1 MIVLAHGVTAVLAHG
16 VATRQDLPVPF
27 EFVRLG
33 AAGAILLSFVVL
45 LAAWRS
51 PRFEG
56 GPGAGG
62 GRPLPGA
69 LQRLAGAAWPRAV
82 LRGIGLLAAAATV
95 VTAAAGPASAVAN
108 PAPTW
113 FYVWLWVGLVP
124 ASLLLGPVGRLLN
137 PLRALAAALARFSG
151 DPDERAVRP
160 LPPGL
165 GCRPAAAALAAFA
178 WLELVYPERAE
189 PQVVLI
195 FLVLYAL
202 AQLGG
207 AMRWGS
213 AWFAAGDGFEVWS
226 TLLGH
231 LAPVGRDEA
240 DPERRLVL
248 RNPLAGLATI
258 RPGPGLAAVV
268 AVVLGATVYDG
279 VSSTGWWSELLAG
292 LSGPAELAAGT
303 VGLAATIAAVAGAW
317 LLACTAS
324 ARLAGSEARAL
335 VPAGGAPGRAQG
347 AQGAQ
352 GAWSPAGRA
361 LAADLAHSLLPIAA
375 GYTIAH
381 YASLLLWQGQAGYI
395 LASDPFGLGWD
406 LFGTAGWSI
415 DYGVAPPATIALIQ
429 VGAIVLGHLL
439 GVVSAHD
446 RAVALLPPTAAR
458 RSQYPLVVVMVAFTV
473 IGLGLLLR

>member
-1 MIVLAHGVTAVLAHG
+1 MMVVLAHGI
-16 VATRQDLPVPF
+16 ATRQALPVPF

-33 AAGAILLSFVVL
+33 AAGALVLSFVVL

-56 GPGAGG
+56 EGHPG
-62 GRPLPGA
+62 GRALPGWV
-69 LQRLAGAAWPRAV
+69 QRLAAAAWPRTV
-82 LRGIGLLAAAATV
+82 LRALGLLAGVATMAA
-95 VTAAAGPASAVAN
+95 AAAGPASAVAN

-124 ASLLLGPVGRLLN
+124 ASLLLGPVWRLLN
-137 PLRALAAALARFSG
+137 PLRAVAAGLARMSG
-151 DPDERAVRP
+151 DPEERSVRP

-165 GCRPAAAALAAFA
+165 GLRPAAVALAAFA

-195 FLVLYAL
+195 FLALYAL

-213 AWFAAGDGFEVWS
+213 AWFSAGDGFEVWS

-231 LAPVGRDEA
+231 MAPVGRDEA
-240 DPERRLVL
+240 DPDRRLVL

-258 RPGPGLAAVV
+258 RPAPGLVAVV

-279 VSSTGWWSELLAG
+279 VGSTGWWSGLLVG
-292 LSGPAELAAGT
+292 LSGPAELAVGT
-303 VGLAATIAAVAGAW
+303 AGLAATIAAVAGAW
-317 LLACTAS
+317 WLAGTAS
-324 ARLAGSEARAL
+324 VALAGSGARAL
-335 VPAGGAPGRAQG
+335 VPGGGGHAPA
-347 AQGAQ
+347 A
-352 GAWSPAGRA
+352 PAAVTSARA
-361 LAADLAHSLLPIAA
+361 LATSLAHSLLPIAA

-415 DYGVAPPATIALIQ
+415 DYGVAPPATIALVQ
-429 VGAIVLGHLL
+429 VAAIVLGHLA

-446 RAVALLPPTAAR
+446 RAVALLPPAAAR
-458 RSQYPLVVVMVAFTV
+458 RSQYPLVAVMVAFTV

>member
-1 MIVLAHGVTAVLAHG
+1 MMVVLAHG

-27 EFVRLG
+27 ELVRLG
-33 AAGAILLSFVVL
+33 AAGAIVLSFVVL

-62 GRPLPGA
+62 RPLPGA
-69 LQRLAGAAWPRAV
+69 VQRLAGAAWPRAV
-82 LRGIGLLAAAATV
+82 LRALGLLAAAATV
-95 VTAAAGPASAVAN
+95 ATAAAGPASAVAN

-124 ASLLLGPVGRLLN
+124 TSLLLGPVWRLLN

-231 LAPVGRDEA
+231 VAPVGRDEA
-240 DPERRLVL
+240 DQPLVL
-248 RNPLAGLATI
+248 RHPLAGLAAI
-258 RPGPGLAAVV
+258 RPRPGLVAVV

-279 VSSTGWWSELLAG
+279 LSSTGWWSGLLVG
-292 LSGPAELAAGT
+292 LSEPAALAVGT
-303 VGLAATIAAVAGAW
+303 IGLAATIAAVAGAW

-324 ARLAGSEARAL
+324 ALLAGAAVRPRPEAL
-335 VPAGGAPGRAQG
+335 VAAGPDRPPVAAAGAVLAPRV
-347 AQGAQ
+347 
-352 GAWSPAGRA
+352 

-415 DYGVAPPATIALIQ
+415 DYGVAPPATIALVQ

-446 RAVALLPPTAAR
+446 RAVALLPPAAAR
-458 RSQYPLVVVMVAFTV
+458 RSQYPLVAAMVAVTV